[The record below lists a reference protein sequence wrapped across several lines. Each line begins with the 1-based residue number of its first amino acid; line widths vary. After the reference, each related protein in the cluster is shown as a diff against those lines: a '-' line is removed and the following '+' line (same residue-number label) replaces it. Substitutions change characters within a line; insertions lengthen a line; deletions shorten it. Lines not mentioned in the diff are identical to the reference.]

1 MAESLQ
7 SLEGSFFFLSVE
19 IRSDRWADQVNY
31 HHRKSLAQEGAD
43 SMNSKFPV
51 VRTVIEVMA
60 MF

>member
-1 MAESLQ
+1 MAASVQ

-31 HHRKSLAQEGAD
+31 HHRKSLAQEGVD
-43 SMNSKFPV
+43 SMNSEFSV
-51 VRTVIEVMA
+51 VGTVIEVMV

>member
-1 MAESLQ
+1 MAASVQ

-31 HHRKSLAQEGAD
+31 HHRKSLAQERVD
-43 SMNSKFPV
+43 SMHSEFSV
-51 VRTVIEVMA
+51 VETVIEVMA

>member
-31 HHRKSLAQEGAD
+31 HHRKSLAQEGVD
-43 SMNSKFPV
+43 SMNSEFWV
-51 VRTVIEVMA
+51 IETVIEVMA